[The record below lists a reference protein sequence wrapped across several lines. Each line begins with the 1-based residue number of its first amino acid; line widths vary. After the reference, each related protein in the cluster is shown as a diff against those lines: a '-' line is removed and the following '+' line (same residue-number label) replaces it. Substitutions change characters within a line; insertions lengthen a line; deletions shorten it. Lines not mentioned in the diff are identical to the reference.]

1 MDSSNTTN
9 DSTKQLV
16 LQNKLTF
23 NLNVILVTA
32 ECDFSTEF
40 CIRINQNIRMTN
52 KINVMMEAVMEAF
65 KIKTKLVPLMT
76 YSLTGFIIIETY
88 FLITKLMC
96 RG

>member
-1 MDSSNTTN
+1 
-9 DSTKQLV
+9 
-16 LQNKLTF
+16 
-23 NLNVILVTA
+23 
-32 ECDFSTEF
+32 
-40 CIRINQNIRMTN
+40 MTN

-96 RG
+96 RGSDTSF